1 MTVHAHPSQPSLPGH
16 PASCLTSVPGSA
28 RPALP
33 CPAAPQGFSK
43 ERSRETDPPR
53 KFPTGAK
60 LAQSACW
67 DCMHCMGGG
76 AESLPCRTLL
86 STGEGV
92 VASVQAAGAEPRFC
106 LSSSLFSMCIGH
118 PRLLRASSPAAAHF
132 DYPLLLF
139 PLSSSPVP
147 AGSGYWGMVVVV
159 VGWMGK

>member
-1 MTVHAHPSQPSLPGH
+1 MTVHAHPSQPFALPSPPGH

-60 LAQSACW
+60 LAHECLLGLHALYGGWSRRPPPVEPYYQQGMGWWPPPRLRAQS
-67 DCMHCMGGG
+67 
-76 AESLPCRTLL
+76 
-86 STGEGV
+86 
-92 VASVQAAGAEPRFC
+92 PRFC
-106 LSSSLFSMCIGH
+106 PSSSLFSMCIGH

-132 DYPLLLF
+132 DTPLPF

-147 AGSGYWGMVVVV
+147 AESGY
-159 VGWMGK
+159 